1 MNNSGCIRFLLHL
14 GFLMVL
20 PAVSMGDPPPPS
32 NSAIPSYK
40 VVSLNIRYDGGSDDP
55 QELRWG
61 KRKGVVARALRS
73 MDPDLIGLQE
83 VLHNQLTDLR
93 KIGALGLL
101 YGSVGKG
108 RSVDEVP
115 FLKPSGITPFFEDE
129 DGEYNPIFYKR
140 SRFELLASKTRW
152 LAPGAPTTPTKAFG
166 ADLFRIFTYARLR
179 DRATDRVIWFIN
191 THLSHGHGDDEM
203 ETRVRQAEVLHHF
216 ISNHAR
222 EYGIWNASFYDAGD
236 LVTKRKILRFR
247 FLKR

>member
-20 PAVSMGDPPPPS
+20 PAVSMGVPPPPS

-55 QELRWG
+55 QELRWE

-101 YGSVGKG
+101 YGSVGLNFPLYG
-108 RSVDEVP
+108 RPLKVP
-115 FLKPSGITPFFEDE
+115 LLATGTISSAHGTLDSAWLSFAPPAGVQVTPF
-129 DGEYNPIFYKR
+129 GEF
-140 SRFELLASKTRW
+140 RW
-152 LAPGAPTTPTKAFG
+152 
-166 ADLFRIFTYARLR
+166 
-179 DRATDRVIWFIN
+179 
-191 THLSHGHGDDEM
+191 
-203 ETRVRQAEVLHHF
+203 
-216 ISNHAR
+216 
-222 EYGIWNASFYDAGD
+222 
-236 LVTKRKILRFR
+236 
-247 FLKR
+247 